1 MQGSTACGAGP
12 RQRIGADNFIRQ
24 NTRGKKSYINFA
36 GMRYLTAILF
46 GLLAAGC
53 GDKAADNLMTQA
65 SVLIEEHPDSALLA
79 LRQIDPSA
87 ISPAAAARRRLLLA
101 QPYSR
106 TGAEADSASLTAPAL
121 DDYERPGSGAER
133 ACAW

>member
-1 MQGSTACGAGP
+1 
-12 RQRIGADNFIRQ
+12 
-24 NTRGKKSYINFA
+24 
-36 GMRYLTAILF
+36 MRYLTAILF

-87 ISPAAAARRRLLLA
+87 ISRRPTPGGACCSRKPTPAQVPRLTTI
-101 QPYSR
+101 R
-106 TGAEADSASLTAPAL
+106 
-121 DDYERPGSGAER
+121 
-133 ACAW
+133 

>member
-1 MQGSTACGAGP
+1 
-12 RQRIGADNFIRQ
+12 
-24 NTRGKKSYINFA
+24 
-36 GMRYLTAILF
+36 MRYLTAILF

-87 ISPAAAARRRLLLA
+87 ISPAGDPPPRPAV
-101 QPYSR
+101 
-106 TGAEADSASLTAPAL
+106 ADLPPH
-121 DDYERPGSGAER
+121 RCR
-133 ACAW
+133 A

>member
-1 MQGSTACGAGP
+1 
-12 RQRIGADNFIRQ
+12 
-24 NTRGKKSYINFA
+24 
-36 GMRYLTAILF
+36 MRYLTAILF

-87 ISPAAAARRRLLLA
+87 PVR
-101 QPYSR
+101 
-106 TGAEADSASLTAPAL
+106 E
-121 DDYERPGSGAER
+121 
-133 ACAW
+133 

>member
-1 MQGSTACGAGP
+1 
-12 RQRIGADNFIRQ
+12 
-24 NTRGKKSYINFA
+24 
-36 GMRYLTAILF
+36 MRYLTAILF

-87 ISPAAAARRRLLLA
+87 ISPAADARRPPAARADLL
-101 QPYSR
+101 PHR
-106 TGAEADSASLTAPAL
+106 CRG
-121 DDYERPGSGAER
+121 
-133 ACAW
+133 